1 MPRNQLRLNLETL
14 ETRENPATVGNY
26 AAVAAQMQGQATV
39 IQSVLRDF
47 EWMAFPG
54 ARPLVTQFIR
64 GIYQESTAAMQM
76 GASGGMAALA
86 QSNLGFAQNVS
97 SWLHIPLV
105 KPPPPPS
112 PDAGMTNT
120 MPDLGSPSWIAQANG
135 LKTWDVKAG
144 SGDPLQVNDTLKA
157 FYTGWLT
164 NGHVFDSV
172 RSPKSPAQ
180 FTLKTGPGGV
190 IDGWVQGLAGM
201 QPGGIRRLF
210 IPAALAYGSQ
220 GNGTAVPPNSD
231 LVFEVKLVSHS

>member
-1 MPRNQLRLNLETL
+1 MPRNQRRLNLETL

-26 AAVAAQMQGQATV
+26 GAVAAQMQGQATV

-54 ARPLVTQFIR
+54 ARPIVTQFIR

-86 QSNLGFAQNVS
+86 QSNLTFAQNVS
-97 SWLHIPLV
+97 SWLNIPLV

-120 MPDLGSPSWIAQANG
+120 MPNLGSPSWIPQANG
-135 LKTWDVKAG
+135 LKTWDVKIG

-164 NGHVFDSV
+164 NGNVFDSV

-180 FTLKTGPGGV
+180 FTLKTGTGGV

-201 QPGGIRRLF
+201 QPGGIRRLY
-210 IPAALAYGSQ
+210 IPAALAYGAN
-220 GNGTAVPPNSD
+220 GNGSVPPNSD
-231 LVFEVKLVSHS
+231 LVFEVKLVSHT